1 MFHTQIIFI
10 FNIYLLILQQLT
22 KLIYSMIKNLLPIK
36 WLAVNILGLS
46 LSLLGINGFAQNKK
60 LDPRFDGI
68 FNSKASKGKTPYFQQ
83 PSAQPLKLDE
93 HLVVTPEGKK
103 KMYSAIIYT
112 KNADL
117 LRKKGILIQAEFPQ
131 FVTALVDAESLKTLV
146 NEPSVSSIKSV
157 DYASPSNDIS
167 RAQSGASLLQDG
179 ALNNTKYTG
188 KNVLVGVLDT
198 GIDWK
203 HPDFRDIDD
212 NTKSRIYSIW
222 DMSLTPTGDEKSP
235 EGFNY
240 GVEYTR
246 QMIEDELD
254 GTPADF
260 VREKD
265 DEGHGTHVAGTAAG
279 NGAGLP
285 SRRHK
290 GFAPDAELVIVK
302 GFVNGGI
309 SSTNTIN
316 ALKYFELIAK
326 KLGKPIVVNMSIGGH
341 TNAHD
346 GTTPEELALNK
357 FVREKGHAVVV
368 AAGNEYGQNLHTSVT
383 LAPNET
389 KSVTFTLS
397 GDESQAEKTI
407 AYLLFFG
414 TEDNIVDINIT
425 APDGKTYNY
434 PNSRAVTHKIINNAF
449 SLKGTNAPFE
459 ATQKRAF
466 DLLLTRNEGHT
477 DSPEGNY
484 VINFTNKGDKNITL
498 HGYKNTVSQWV
509 ATEWKNGDNQYIVG
523 SPGSAD
529 GAITVGAYTT
539 KVSVESRRGTS
550 LINFPLV
557 VQEDISDFSS
567 EGPRTDGALKPDITA
582 AGMFIVSSRA
592 NGTEGN
598 YYLQNQGT
606 SMASPAVAGTVALL
620 FQQNPSL
627 TTSKIKELITS
638 TANKDEKTTNQPN
651 ARWGYGKLN
660 AYSAL
665 AKLLEN
671 PYHSE
676 YERIMYDENF
686 LVQAQEKTESIAR
699 KVVAVRFT
707 PTRTGKLGGSTFFL
721 GNRDGSNTDITIEV
735 RKANGTEP
743 GKVIASKKAN
753 PNNWM
758 RATWSYID
766 LSDLN
771 IQITSGEDFFISYNF
786 LNRRGGSVMTEST
799 KVDNRT
805 FISNDGTNFSK
816 ETKYD
821 AKIRAYVYEDQPQVK
836 HLAEVSGSGKVDD
849 VATGKNYIFNNY
861 DLIARVEKDDNHS
874 ISGEVSAKVWVD
886 SKPTKYVSRRYQIV
900 PNNNAENASG
910 KVTLYFTQAEFD
922 AYNKGK
928 AVQLPTSA
936 TDEVNKANVI
946 IEKYPSNNFNENWV
960 PNSNSNPVQIK
971 VSPENVRWN
980 DTYKYWEVTFEN
992 TGFGGFLIGTEATLS
1007 ESSPRAEINIG
1018 PNPAKDIINVN
1029 IISNAKIEIYDGAG
1043 RLVKSF
1049 DGHKGNNPYNVS
1061 DLPKGYY
1068 VVNVTLENG
1077 KKVSEKIIKE

>member
-1 MFHTQIIFI
+1 MI

-68 FNSKASKGKTPYFQQ
+68 FNSKASKGKNTYFQQ

-285 SRRHK
+285 SRKHK

-302 GFVNGGI
+302 GEVNGGF
-309 SSTNTIN
+309 SSANVIN

-326 KLGKPIVVNMSIGGH
+326 KLGKPIVVNMSLGGH
-341 TNAHD
+341 SSSHD
-346 GTTPEELALNK
+346 GTSSQEIALNE
-357 FVREKGHAVVV
+357 FVKEKSRAVIV
-368 AAGNEYGQNLHTSVT
+368 AAGNEYGDNLHTSVT
-383 LAPNET
+383 LAPNES
-389 KSVTFTLS
+389 KPMIFKLS
-397 GDESQAEKTI
+397 NKKEDESDNKELLS
-407 AYLLFFG
+407 YLLIFG
-414 TEDNIVDINIT
+414 TENNPVDAKIT
-425 APDGKTYNY
+425 TPDGKTYDFPEVDDTPNY
-434 PNSRAVTHKIINNAF
+434 NISDGAF
-449 SLKGTNAPFE
+449 SLLGDNAIYSSNLKRFFQFLLYRNKGH
-459 ATQKRAF
+459 KK
-466 DLLLTRNEGHT
+466 
-477 DSPEGNY
+477 SPSGDY
-484 VINFTNKGDKNITL
+484 TITFTNKGNKNITL
-498 HGYKNTVSQWV
+498 HGYKYDINEKIS
-509 ATEWKNGDNQYIVG
+509 TEWKNPDNQYIVG

-529 GAITVGAYTT
+529 GAITVAAYAPR
-539 KVSVESRRGTS
+539 VSFV
-550 LINFPLV
+550 INEDFGGSDTE
-557 VQEDISDFSS
+557 QEGIAPFSS
-567 EGPRTDGALKPDITA
+567 EGPRTDGTLKPDITA
-582 AGMFIVSSRA
+582 AGMFIISSKT

-598 YYLQNQGT
+598 YYKSSQGT
-606 SMASPAVAGTVALL
+606 SMATPAVSGAVALL
-620 FQQNPSL
+620 FQQDPNL
-627 TTSKIKELITS
+627 TASKIKELLTT

-651 ARWGYGKLN
+651 PRWGYGKLN
-660 AYSAL
+660 IYSAF
-665 AKLLEN
+665 AKLLGDCY
-671 PYHSE
+671 PSE
-676 YERIMYDENF
+676 YERIFYDNNGTFSEDASWGVKNRK
-686 LVQAQEKTESIAR
+686 AIAV
-699 KVVAVRFT
+699 KFT
-707 PTRTGKLGGSTFFL
+707 PTKTGKLGGATIYLTSKDDTNNDL
-721 GNRDGSNTDITIEV
+721 KIEV
-735 RKANGTEP
+735 RKTKSDGSVGE
-743 GKVIASKKAN
+743 ILASKNINA
-753 PNNWM
+753 NNW
-758 RATWSYID
+758 TDLSWNYID

-771 IQITSGEDFFISYNF
+771 VQVTTGEDFFINF
-786 LNRRGGSVMTEST
+786 SKLNSSISLRVST
-799 KVDNRT
+799 GNADGRT
-805 FISNDGTNFSK
+805 FISNDGEKYNKVTNF
-816 ETKYD
+816 D

-836 HLAEVSGSGKVDD
+836 HLAETNHNSETEITK
-849 VATGKNYIFNNY
+849 GKNYLISNC
-861 DLIARVEKDDNHS
+861 DLIARVEKDDNHN
-874 ISGEVSAKVWVD
+874 ISGNISAKVWVD
-886 SKPTKYVSRRYQIV
+886 NTLPKYVSRRYQIV
-900 PNNNAENASG
+900 PNNNADNASG

-936 TDEVNKANVI
+936 TDEANKANVI
-946 IEKYPSNNFNENWV
+946 IEKYLGSSNDNSGTPSSYNSSVQKIIPSVEN
-960 PNSNSNPVQIK
+960 I
-971 VSPENVRWN
+971 RWN

-992 TGFGGFLIGTEATLS
+992 TGFGGFLIGTEATLAV
-1007 ESSPRAEINIG
+1007 EKTQNNDLRIY
-1018 PNPAKDIINVN
+1018 PNPVKDIINITLVN
-1029 IISNAKIEIYDGAG
+1029 NGKIEIFNTEG
-1043 RLVKSF
+1043 RLLKSF
-1049 DGHKGNNPYNVS
+1049 DGYKGNNPYNVS
-1061 DLPKGYY
+1061 DLPKGVYLL
-1068 VVNVTLENG
+1068 NIKFDNG
-1077 KKVSEKIIKE
+1077 KKISEKIIKE

>member
-1 MFHTQIIFI
+1 
-10 FNIYLLILQQLT
+10 
-22 KLIYSMIKNLLPIK
+22 MIKNLLPIK

-68 FNSKASKGKTPYFQQ
+68 FNSKASKGKNTYFQQ

-222 DMSLTPTGDEKSP
+222 DMSLTPIGDEKSP

-326 KLGKPIVVNMSIGGH
+326 KLGKPIVINMSIGGH

-509 ATEWKNGDNQYIVG
+509 ATEWENGDNQYIVG

-550 LINFPLV
+550 MINFPLV

-627 TTSKIKELITS
+627 TASKIKELITS
-638 TANKDEKTTNQPN
+638 TANKDKKTTNQPN

-665 AKLLEN
+665 AKLLGDCY
-671 PYHSE
+671 PSE
-676 YERIMYDENF
+676 YERIFYDNNGTFSEDASWGVKNRK
-686 LVQAQEKTESIAR
+686 AIAV
-699 KVVAVRFT
+699 KFT
-707 PTRTGKLGGSTFFL
+707 PTKTGKLGGATIYLTSKDDTNNDL
-721 GNRDGSNTDITIEV
+721 KIEV
-735 RKANGTEP
+735 RKTKSDGSVGE
-743 GKVIASKKAN
+743 ILASKNINA
-753 PNNWM
+753 NNW
-758 RATWSYID
+758 TDLSWNYID

-771 IQITSGEDFFISYNF
+771 VQVTTGEDFFINF
-786 LNRRGGSVMTEST
+786 SKLNSSISLRVST
-799 KVDNRT
+799 GNADGRT
-805 FISNDGTNFSK
+805 FISNDGEKYNKVTNF
-816 ETKYD
+816 D

-836 HLAEVSGSGKVDD
+836 HLAETNHNTETEITK
-849 VATGKNYIFNNY
+849 GKNYLISNC
-861 DLIARVEKDDNHS
+861 DLIAKVEKDDNHN
-874 ISGEVSAKVWVD
+874 ISGNISAKVWVD
-886 SKPTKYVSRRYQIV
+886 NTLPKYVSRRYQIV
-900 PNNNAENASG
+900 PNNNADNASG

-928 AVQLPTSA
+928 AVQLPTST
-936 TDEVNKANVI
+936 TDEANKANII
-946 IEKYPSNNFNENWV
+946 IEKYLGISNDNSGTPSSYNSSVQKIIPSVEN
-960 PNSNSNPVQIK
+960 I
-971 VSPENVRWN
+971 RWN
-980 DTYKYWEVTFEN
+980 DTYKYWEITFEN
-992 TGFGGFLIGTEATLS
+992 TGFGGFLIGTEATLAV
-1007 ESSPRAEINIG
+1007 EKTQNNDLRIY
-1018 PNPAKDIINVN
+1018 PNPVKDIINITLVN
-1029 IISNAKIEIYDGAG
+1029 NGKIEIFNTEG
-1043 RLVKSF
+1043 RLLKSF
-1049 DGHKGNNPYNVS
+1049 DGKKGNHATNIS
-1061 DLPKGYY
+1061 DLPKGVYLL
-1068 VVNVTLENG
+1068 NIKFDNG
-1077 KKVSEKIIKE
+1077 KKISEKIIKE